1 MPSDLSRSLR
11 QFAAGLREVEVA
23 PGQGTSSQPELGAL
37 DLARRGLLARLDQDL
52 LPRTAGGPG
61 YLAVGI
67 VGPNN
72 AGKSALF
79 NGLAGAVLSPSMP
92 TGGATRRL
100 LAALGPELLVA
111 LQGEPASL
119 GLRLIPVEPGP
130 DGVDAARSLAQAPSD
145 LLCVAMGH
153 LPPGLLLVDTPDFD
167 SVAQE
172 NRAASE
178 ALLRAVDLALVVV
191 TRHTYQN
198 AEVVRFLGEW
208 LAHGKPWALVY
219 NESIDPETTA
229 EHAAKL
235 ASDVGAAPLETFAAP
250 FDPEVARGVADLVPR
265 SAAGLALGEWLA
277 SVEDCAALKARA
289 MDAALEHVRQDWAAF
304 RAQLMQAEAE
314 LGLEYQGL
322 HARAFAVG
330 RSVAEEAMP
339 MGPFLEAFRA
349 VLDRRPGL
357 LPTGYRAWL
366 GRARGVLADG
376 VNKLPWSGRAK
387 APPES
392 EPDAEGPG
400 RALLEAEREALAK
413 LWSPFFEGL
422 AASYRGSSSRQEPPD
437 LAAGRLVAA
446 GRQAAER
453 LAEDPAVLE
462 EFQAACEQR
471 MEEEFD
477 ARGEPFLL
485 QAGVDAMHLFPAAVA
500 GLVILKTGGLGADV
514 AVGGAGALSTLV
526 SERLS
531 RLLGT
536 GVASAARTRWSEL
549 RGKALAPILLEC
561 ALPASWPA
569 LCERRASLGEARRR
583 LDPLAEFLET
593 RS

>member
-11 QFAAGLREVEVA
+11 HLAAGLRDVPIDA
-23 PGQGTSSQPELGAL
+23 LGAGRGPELGAL
-37 DLARRGLLARLDQDL
+37 EQARRALLARLDQDL

-72 AGKSALF
+72 SGKSALF
-79 NGLAGAVLSPSMP
+79 NGLAGAQLSPSMP

-111 LQGEPASL
+111 LQGEPGSL
-119 GLRLIPVEPGP
+119 GLHLIPVEPGP
-130 DGVDAARSLAQAPSD
+130 DGVDAATSLAPSPSD

-153 LPPGLLLVDTPDFD
+153 LPDGLLLVDTPDFD
-167 SVAQE
+167 SVEQE

-198 AEVVRFLGEW
+198 AEVVRFLRQW

-219 NESIDPETTA
+219 NESIDPGTTA
-229 EHAAKL
+229 DHAAKL
-235 ASDVGAAPLETFAAP
+235 AADVGAAPLETFAAP
-250 FDPEVARGVADLVPR
+250 FDPEVARGAADLVPR
-265 SAAGLALGEWLA
+265 SADGRALGDWLA
-277 SVEDCAALKARA
+277 SVEDRAALKARA
-289 MDAALEHVRQDWAAF
+289 MDAALEHVRLDWAAL
-304 RAQLMQAEAE
+304 RAELVQAEAE
-314 LGLEYQGL
+314 LGLEHGGL

-330 RSVAEEAMP
+330 RSVAQEAMP

-357 LPTGYRAWL
+357 FPTGYRAWL
-366 GRARGVLADG
+366 GRARGALADG
-376 VNKLPWSGRAK
+376 VSKLPWSGRRK
-387 APPES
+387 DSSES
-392 EPDAEGPG
+392 EPGAEAPEP
-400 RALLEAEREALAK
+400 ALLEAEREALAK
-413 LWSPFFEGL
+413 LWSPFYEGL
-422 AASYRGSSSRQEPPD
+422 AASYRESASGQEPPD

-446 GRQAAER
+446 GRLAAER

-462 EFQAACEQR
+462 EFRVACEQR
-471 MEEEFD
+471 IEEEFD

-531 RLLGT
+531 RILGS
-536 GVASAARTRWSEL
+536 GVASAARKRWSEL
-549 RGKALAPILLEC
+549 RGEALAPLLLEC
-561 ALPASWPA
+561 ALPATWPA
-569 LCERRASLGEARRR
+569 LCRQRAALGEARTQ
-583 LDPLAEFLET
+583 LEPLAEFLET
-593 RS
+593 DT